1 MASKKGKEEKKKERI
16 GKKEKLARQILENK
30 GIDFDTWLEE
40 QFQNVADDNIELLVN
55 SLKTSKE
62 LEE

>member
-1 MASKKGKEEKKKERI
+1 MAAKKGKEEKKKERI

>member
-1 MASKKGKEEKKKERI
+1 MAAKKGKEEKKKERI

-40 QFQNVADDNIELLVN
+40 QFQNVADDNIELIVN

>member
-1 MASKKGKEEKKKERI
+1 MAAKKGKEEKKKERI

-40 QFQNVADDNIELLVN
+40 QFQNLADDNVELLIT
-55 SLKTSKE
+55 SLQTTKE